1 MARLSRSAR
10 DTRLVEHLA
19 PRLSR
24 CQGMR
29 KPSHSL
35 AAAVL
40 SAAVLGAAAPSAYAA
55 LEHRSAP
62 HAAPAPY
69 VETHLL
75 FGTARPDGGPAVS
88 RKEFQDFVDQAV
100 TPRFPAGLTIT
111 QASGQYR
118 DRHGVIERER
128 SYEIYLLYP
137 SGDASSA
144 DASIEEVRALYVAR
158 FHQESVA
165 RVDEHAQVKF

>member
-1 MARLSRSAR
+1 
-10 DTRLVEHLA
+10 
-19 PRLSR
+19 
-24 CQGMR
+24 
-29 KPSHSL
+29 
-35 AAAVL
+35 L
-40 SAAVLGAAAPSAYAA
+40 SAVVLGAAAPSAYGA
-55 LEHRSAP
+55 LEHRTAS

-69 VETHLL
+69 IETHLL

-88 RKEFQDFVDQAV
+88 DKEFQAFVDQVV

-137 SGDASSA
+137 SGDAASA
-144 DASIEEVRALYVAR
+144 GARIEEIRALYNVR

-165 RVDEHAQVKF
+165 RVDETAQVEF